1 MSDNE
6 DVDDGGRQ
14 TYDDDDDG
22 DCDGGRQTYDDDFD
36 DVDDGGRQ
44 TYWQIIKTA
53 LGGFRQ
59 HGKKS
64 TSLQFPTDLF
74 EGDRISLNSLWCV
87 FEGARISLNS
97 FWCVFEAVLDFQFLH
112 SFIYSVAKSCPSVIF
127 TKKLIL
133 KKDISTADFLY
144 DNDNENMA
152 IFYLVASAQQAWHY
166 NQNGSHLWEQ

>member
-1 MSDNE
+1 MSDND

-14 TYDDDDDG
+14 TYDDVDDD
-22 DCDGGRQTYDDDFD
+22 
-36 DVDDGGRQ
+36 DVGDGGRQ

-87 FEGARISLNS
+87 FEGDRISLNS

-112 SFIYSVAKSCPSVIF
+112 SFIYSVAKSCPSIIF
-127 TKKLIL
+127 
-133 KKDISTADFLY
+133 
-144 DNDNENMA
+144 
-152 IFYLVASAQQAWHY
+152 
-166 NQNGSHLWEQ
+166 